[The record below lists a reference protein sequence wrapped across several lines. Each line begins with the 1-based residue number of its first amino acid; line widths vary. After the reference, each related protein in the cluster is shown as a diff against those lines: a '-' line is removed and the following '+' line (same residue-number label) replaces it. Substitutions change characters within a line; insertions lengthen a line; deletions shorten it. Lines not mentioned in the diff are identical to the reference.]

1 MSREIDLK
9 KRISALL
16 GTTMLAAALTATPLS
31 FDFTDL
37 TIGSSAAHAKGG
49 NSGSGSGSS
58 GSGSSNS
65 GSGSGDDD
73 DDDDNSGSGSSNSG
87 SGSSNSGSGS
97 SNSGSG
103 SGDDDHDD
111 DDDDDNGRRGG
122 RNGGRDDRGTSSA
135 GIPAKFGFVVKAE
148 VQGNHIEIGYSDGW
162 KEEVEDGRYELK
174 NPANRTV
181 VQRPATQDD
190 INRLS
195 ATARASRL

>member
-9 KRISALL
+9 TRISALL
-16 GTTMLAAALTATPLS
+16 GSTVLAAALTATPLS

-37 TIGSSAAHAKGG
+37 TLDSSVAHAKGG
-49 NSGSGSGSS
+49 NS

-73 DDDDNSGSGSSNSG
+73 DDDNSGSGSSSSG

-103 SGDDDHDD
+103 SGGGGDVDDDG
-111 DDDDDNGRRGG
+111 DDNGRRGG
-122 RNGGRDDRGTSSA
+122 RKGGRNDRGISSTS
-135 GIPAKFGFVVKAE
+135 IPSKFGFVVKAE
-148 VQGNHIEIGYSDGW
+148 VQGSHIEIGYSDGW
-162 KEEVEDGRYELK
+162 KEEIENGRYELK

-190 INRLS
+190 IDRLG